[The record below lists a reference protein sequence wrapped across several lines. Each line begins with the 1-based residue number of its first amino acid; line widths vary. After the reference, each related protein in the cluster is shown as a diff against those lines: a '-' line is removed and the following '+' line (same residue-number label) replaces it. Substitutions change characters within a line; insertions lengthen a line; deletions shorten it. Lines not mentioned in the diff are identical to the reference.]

1 MNPLLHGFIYFAI
14 LIAVMAFGGMAAALT
29 MTLLTVIVLF
39 MQLDSEQKKNK

>member
-1 MNPLLHGFIYFAI
+1 MNPLLHGFIYIAV
-14 LIAVMAFGGMAAALT
+14 LIGVMAFGGMAAALT